1 MGIMSRAAGEPL
13 RHVEV
18 GEEGVDVN
26 ARVAGAQAEEG
37 GEDDGQESASE
48 LDAAGEV
55 LLVLRRCASGEKG

>member
-1 MGIMSRAAGEPL
+1 MMGIMSRAAGEPL

-37 GEDDGQESASE
+37 GEDDGQESASK
-48 LDAAGEV
+48 LDNYRRRRAMSLGCGAA
-55 LLVLRRCASGEKG
+55 